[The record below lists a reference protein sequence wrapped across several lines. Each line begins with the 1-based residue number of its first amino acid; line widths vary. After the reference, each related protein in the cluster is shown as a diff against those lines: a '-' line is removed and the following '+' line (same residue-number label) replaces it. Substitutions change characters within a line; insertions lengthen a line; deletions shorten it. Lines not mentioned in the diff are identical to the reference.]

1 LTKTAGDHE
10 NAAEA
15 ASCSM
20 SRGLGHFTLGAVAAC
35 ACLAVAPSARA
46 DPKPV
51 ELAWVRGA
59 GAEACASQHEM
70 ALRVGARFAES
81 PFARDATRTIEA
93 YVTRSESGWRARI
106 FVRDPDDKRAGSR
119 ELTSDAD
126 DCAAIESASVLAIAL
141 AIDPEGSMR
150 PPPPHPAI
158 EVRPETPPAPSV
170 VVPAKP
176 VSREEAEPTRPTMLV
191 EPRANLGTSG
201 VALRAGPAF
210 GLLPRSAPAGMLAAE
225 VRVYPRVQITGEA
238 LWMPGSQTA
247 DGRFG
252 FGLAAFGLGACYG
265 FLERPRVDLA
275 ACASLWAGA
284 LHAVVYTLIPT
295 EPGDRAW
302 AAAEL
307 GPRLRVAL
315 GPYVQL
321 EAGSH
326 VFVPLVRQPFTVTGE
341 RVPVFQEAPVA
352 FLPYAAA
359 GARFP

>member
-1 LTKTAGDHE
+1 MGRLDH
-10 NAAEA
+10 A
-15 ASCSM
+15 
-20 SRGLGHFTLGAVAAC
+20 AVAAC
-35 ACLAVAPSARA
+35 VCFAAATSARA

-51 ELAWVRGA
+51 ELAWVRGP

-70 ALRVGARFAES
+70 AMRVGARFAES

-93 YVTRSESGWRARI
+93 YVTRSDAGWRALI
-106 FVRDPDDKRAGSR
+106 YVRDSDDKHAGSR
-119 ELTSDAD
+119 ELTSDAT

-141 AIDPEGSMR
+141 AIDPEGSTR

-158 EVRPETPPAPSV
+158 EVRPE
-170 VVPAKP
+170 KP
-176 VSREEAEPTRPTMLV
+176 VSREEPPPARPTIV
-191 EPRANLGTSG
+191 FVPRPSAEATPASLGPSG
-201 VALRAGPAF
+201 VALRVGPAF
-210 GLLPRSAPAGMLAAE
+210 GLLPRTAPAGMLAAE
-225 VRVYPRVQITGEA
+225 VRVFPRVQISGEA
-238 LWMPGSQTA
+238 LWMPERPTT

-252 FGLAAFGLGACYG
+252 FGLTAFGLGVCYG

-275 ACASLWAGA
+275 ACSSLWAGA

-295 EPGDRAW
+295 QPGDRAW

-307 GPRLRVAL
+307 SPRLRVAL

-326 VFVPLVRQPFTVTGE
+326 VFVPLVRQPFTVTSE
-341 RVPVFQEAPVA
+341 RLPVFQETPVA
-352 FLPYAAA
+352 FLPYAAV